1 MKFFIII
8 IIQKAQTSF
17 QNCSLKILTT
27 KENLSV
33 LTCLSQSKG
42 HTFKRS
48 HWFSSLFS
56 QQVLVYIQWLALP
69 NPFLV
74 PLTPLSISIPKCS
87 DISLNYLHS
96 KSKQKLQFFLYSACL
111 YGKDLHSI
119 ILEANFQESMVNI
132 PFIALASFPTS
143 IYLVHSI
150 CFYLAYYTEMAPILL
165 LVWPSSLDHKLLC
178 PRSRSSHSLILVLSK
193 ADVSHVFNAY

>member
-8 IIQKAQTSF
+8 IQKVQTSF

-87 DISLNYLHS
+87 DISLNYLNS
-96 KSKQKLQFFLYSACL
+96 KSKQKPSVFFFTLHVSMAKTFIVSSSKPTSKKACL
-111 YGKDLHSI
+111 TSLSLH
-119 ILEANFQESMVNI
+119 
-132 PFIALASFPTS
+132 
-143 IYLVHSI
+143 
-150 CFYLAYYTEMAPILL
+150 
-165 LVWPSSLDHKLLC
+165 
-178 PRSRSSHSLILVLSK
+178 
-193 ADVSHVFNAY
+193 